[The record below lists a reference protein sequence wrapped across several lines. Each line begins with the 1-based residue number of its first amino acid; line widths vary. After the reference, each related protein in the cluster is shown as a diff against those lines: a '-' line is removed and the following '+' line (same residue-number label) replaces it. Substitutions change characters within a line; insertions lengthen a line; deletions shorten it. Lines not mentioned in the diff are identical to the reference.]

1 VNPYLSTALAA
12 LEDLRDEIHREANR
26 HFFRLQFV
34 AYGDLQRDEATVRN
48 AIQLL
53 RSIPH
58 PPALPAEEH
67 DCEQLAS

>member
-1 VNPYLSTALAA
+1 VNPYLTTALAA
-12 LEDLRDEIHREANR
+12 LEDLRDEIHRDANR
-26 HFFRLQFV
+26 QFFRLQFV

-58 PPALPAEEH
+58 PPTLPAEVH
-67 DCEQLAS
+67 HSEQLAS